1 MTEPIIIT
9 DSQSFSLDL
18 IDATL
23 DFEDR
28 DSASA
33 TSPVMLA
40 AHIEILGRD
49 CGTQSGIVIRI
60 DNEARDPDQP
70 SMTEIVI
77 ENYNGHPRLY
87 LGVGLAAS
95 DVQTLHVD
103 LKTGDLLHHEAPR
116 FSED

>member
-1 MTEPIIIT
+1 MKFPTRSWLSLPLRLPGMMSRHGSPRKRSRREPMTEPIIIT

-23 DFEDR
+23 DFEGR

-33 TSPVMLA
+33 TSPVILA

-70 SMTEIVI
+70 SMTEI
-77 ENYNGHPRLY
+77 
-87 LGVGLAAS
+87 
-95 DVQTLHVD
+95 
-103 LKTGDLLHHEAPR
+103 
-116 FSED
+116 